1 MATASFDEKVVVT
14 DPETIKWMKADLDDP
29 TPVVHSINPDYDFN
43 KIQENGRKWA
53 SKLLHSKR

>member
-29 TPVVHSINPDYDFN
+29 TPVVH
-43 KIQENGRKWA
+43 
-53 SKLLHSKR
+53 KRFTDTPIKVMTEEEVRQWLKNLK